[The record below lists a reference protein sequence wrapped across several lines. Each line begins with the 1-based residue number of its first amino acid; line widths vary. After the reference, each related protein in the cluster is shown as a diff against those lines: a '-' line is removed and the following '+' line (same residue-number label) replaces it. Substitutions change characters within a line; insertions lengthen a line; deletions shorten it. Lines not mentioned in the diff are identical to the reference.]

1 MATESALIDVETVQE
16 YSIRRKD
23 LSDSEAEAYC
33 RDGPVTVFKAKRLV
47 SFLVDGFEQLT
58 AVDPRIGQLTTLLR
72 LSYTHTGLES
82 LPAEIETLQH
92 LKYLD
97 LSANKLSSIPAQL
110 YTLRSLQTIVLARNN
125 LTEESFP
132 DLSEVPQSDPL
143 LPELRHVNISHNK
156 LQMLPAWVCKAEQV
170 TELLASDNE
179 IGSLEKEIL
188 LKGHIKVLDLARNR
202 LSSLPCEL
210 TELKKLKTLQLQ
222 ENPLKDKRLAKLIAQ
237 HGDTKP
243 KAVLE
248 YIHAHTVKTGGG
260 EAAKLKD
267 AKQKSKG
274 AVKTK
279 GLASAP
285 KPQHTVEV
293 HKVADPIIV
302 TASNAVRA
310 QRPYLLCTVVKKL
323 DLSLPKDIKKF
334 LAIQVHRPWHGMAWH
349 SGVRLYNVLRCR

>member
-1 MATESALIDVETVQE
+1 MSSMDINSADVDTVQE

-23 LSDSEAEAYC
+23 LSESEAEEYC

-47 SFLVDGFEQLT
+47 SFLVDGFEQIT
-58 AVDPRIGQLTTLLR
+58 AMDPKIGQLTTLLR
-72 LSYTHTGLES
+72 LSYTHTGLQS
-82 LPAEIETLQH
+82 LPAEIGPLQH

-97 LSANKLSSIPAQL
+97 LSTNKLSSIPAQL

-125 LTEESFP
+125 LTEASFP
-132 DLSEVPQSDPL
+132 DLSELAQSDHL
-143 LPELRHVNISHNK
+143 LPELRHVNVSHNK
-156 LQMLPAWVCKAEQV
+156 LQMLPAWVCRAEQV

-179 IGSLEKEIL
+179 IASVEEEIL
-188 LKGHIKVLDLARNR
+188 LKGHLRVLDLARNS
-202 LSSLPCEL
+202 LSSLPFEL
-210 TELKKLKTLQLQ
+210 TELKKVKTLQLQ

-248 YIHAHTVKTGGG
+248 YVHAHTVKTGGSG
-260 EAAKLKD
+260 EAVTPKD

-274 AVKTK
+274 ATKTK
-279 GLASAP
+279 PLPSAL
-285 KPQHTVEV
+285 KPLHSVEV
-293 HKVADPIIV
+293 HRVAAPIVV

-323 DLSLPKDIKKF
+323 DLALPKDVKKF
-334 LAIQVHRPWHGMAWH
+334 LAIQVCTYVGHCIWRVHNNAW
-349 SGVRLYNVLRCR
+349 L

>member
-1 MATESALIDVETVQE
+1 MAASTLDISPADAESVQE
-16 YSIRRKD
+16 YSVRRKD
-23 LSDSEAEAYC
+23 HNDSEAEEYC
-33 RDGPVTVFKAKRLV
+33 RNGPTTVFTAKRLV

-58 AVDPRIGQLTTLLR
+58 TVDPRIGQLTTLLR

-82 LPAEIETLQH
+82 LPAEIGTLQH

-97 LSANKLSSIPAQL
+97 LSSNKLSSIPKEL
-110 YTLRSLQTIVLARNN
+110 YTLRSVQTIVLAQNN
-125 LTEESFP
+125 LTEQSFP

-156 LQMLPAWVCKAEQV
+156 LQMLPAWMCRAEQV

-179 IGSLEKEIL
+179 IASLEEEIL
-188 LKGHIKVLDLARNR
+188 LKGHLRVLDLARNR
-202 LSSLPCEL
+202 LTSLPCEL
-210 TELKKLKTLQLQ
+210 TELRKLKTLQLV

-248 YIHAHTVKTGGG
+248 YISAHAVKTGGG
-260 EAAKLKD
+260 DAAKLKD
-267 AKQKSKG
+267 AKQKTKG
-274 AVKTK
+274 AIKPK
-279 GLASAP
+279 GPSSSVSKPLHVVDVRKMAAP
-285 KPQHTVEV
+285 IT
-293 HKVADPIIV
+293 V

-310 QRPYLLCTVVKKL
+310 QRPYLLCTVVKRL

-334 LAIQVHRPWHGMAWH
+334 LAIQVHTHTG
-349 SGVRLYNVLRCR
+349 

>member
-1 MATESALIDVETVQE
+1 MATAGTLDVSLDDVETVQE

-23 LSDSEAEAYC
+23 VSDSEAETYC
-33 RDGPVTVFKAKRLV
+33 RDGPETVFKAKRLV

-58 AVDPRIGQLTTLLR
+58 AVDPRVGQLTNLLR

-82 LPAEIETLQH
+82 LPAEIGTLQH

-97 LSANKLSSIPAQL
+97 LSTNKLSCIPVQL
-110 YTLRSLQTIVLARNN
+110 YALRSLQTIVLARNN

-132 DLSEVPQSDPL
+132 DLSEVSQSDPL

-156 LQMLPAWVCKAEQV
+156 LQTLPAWVCKAEQV
-170 TELLASDNE
+170 TELLASDND
-179 IGSLEKEIL
+179 IGSLEEEIL
-188 LKGHIKVLDLARNR
+188 LKGHLRVLDLARNS

-210 TELKKLKTLQLQ
+210 TELKKVKTLQLQ

-248 YIHAHTVKTGGG
+248 YIHAHMVKTGSSG

-274 AVKTK
+274 AVKAK
-279 GLASAP
+279 GLAPAP
-285 KPQHTVEV
+285 KSLHTVEV
-293 HKVADPIIV
+293 HKVAAPIVV

-323 DLSLPKDIKKF
+323 DLALPKDIKKF
-334 LAIQVHRPWHGMAWH
+334 LAIQVHRALHVVCA
-349 SGVRLYNVLRCR
+349 RRRVL